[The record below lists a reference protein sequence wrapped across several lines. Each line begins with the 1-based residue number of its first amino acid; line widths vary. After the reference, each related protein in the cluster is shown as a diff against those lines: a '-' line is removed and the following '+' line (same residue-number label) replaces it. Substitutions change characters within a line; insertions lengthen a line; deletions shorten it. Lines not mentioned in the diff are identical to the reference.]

1 MSMKICKECGNEV
14 SKSAKTCPKC
24 GKGQRNFFIRHKLI
38 TFLLI
43 LCLIGVISA
52 MTGNNNTPNKK
63 DASNIM
69 ETEGKI
75 NDYYVKIG
83 EATITNDGL
92 GKNILLLNVSF
103 TNNNDEAK
111 SFMYNLDCKM
121 YQNGVE
127 LKMPISTY
135 GIENYNWEDKT
146 KEVQRGVNFEFK
158 LAFEI
163 EDLSS
168 PVNVEITPYVSSKNS
183 PKIVKTINLK

>member
-1 MSMKICKECGNEV
+1 MAMKICKECGNEV
-14 SKSAKTCPKC
+14 SKSARTCPKC
-24 GKGQRNFFIRHKLI
+24 GKEQRNFFIRHKFI

-43 LCLIGVISA
+43 LCLIGFISA
-52 MTGNNNTPNKK
+52 MTGNNNTQNKK
-63 DASNIM
+63 DSSNTM
-69 ETEGKI
+69 ETEGEI
-75 NDYYVKIG
+75 NNYYVKIG

-92 GKNILLLNVSF
+92 GKNILLLNISF

-111 SFMYNLDCKM
+111 AFMYNLDCKM

-146 KEVQRGVNFEFK
+146 KEIQSGVNFEFK